1 MSAVDVSLPGNNTV
15 GEPLLDNGAAGEP
28 LLDVRGLTAR
38 FPTERGMLTA
48 VDNVSFAVDHGEV
61 FGLVGESGS
70 GKTVTIRSLI
80 GLVAKPGEVDAGSVR
95 YRGQDLLKLDER
107 RLRQVRGREIAMI
120 FQDPAT
126 ALNPVLRVETQIV
139 EMLRAHGAA
148 TRRTAREQAVAL
160 LRAVGIPAPE
170 QRLRDYPHQ
179 FSGGMAQRVVIAI
192 AIAANPRLLL
202 ADEPTT
208 ALDVTIQDQ
217 ILTLLVRLQRERGM
231 GMILVTHNLGV
242 VAETC
247 DRVGV
252 MYAGQ
257 LVEVAPTREILREP
271 KHPYTLGLLSCVPRV
286 EQRSTELL
294 PIPGAIPDLVHPP
307 SGCRFHPRCAFAT
320 EECRSGPIPL
330 ISLGDGR
337 WSACLHHRRLTVAG
351 ASPVASA
358 AVAAST
364 AASAVVGAGSAAS
377 AAVAASTAEVD

>member
-1 MSAVDVSLPGNNTV
+1 MTVANLAEFGN
-15 GEPLLDNGAAGEP
+15 GAADEPLL
-28 LLDVRGLTAR
+28 LVRGLTTR
-38 FPTERGMLTA
+38 FPTERGPLTA
-48 VDNVSFAVDHGEV
+48 VDDVSFAIDRGEV

-80 GLVAKPGEVDAGSVR
+80 GLVAKPGRVVAGSVHF
-95 YRGQDLLKLDER
+95 GKHDLVQLDER
-107 RLRQVRGREIAMI
+107 RLRRIRGREIAMV

-126 ALNPVLRVETQIV
+126 ALNPVLRVETQLV

-148 TRRTAREQAVAL
+148 TRASARERAVAL

-217 ILTLLVRLQRERGM
+217 ILALLTRLQRERAM
-231 GMILVTHNLGV
+231 GMILVSHNLGV

-247 DRVGV
+247 DRIGV

-257 LVEVAPTREILREP
+257 LVEVAPTRELLRAP
-271 KHPYTLGLLSCVPRV
+271 KHPYTMGLLQCVPRV
-286 EQRSTELL
+286 EQRSAELR
-294 PIPGAIPDLVHPP
+294 PIPGAIPDLIHPP
-307 SGCRFHPRCAFAT
+307 TGCRFHPRCPLAT
-320 EECRSGPIPL
+320 EACRRGPIPL
-330 ISLGDGR
+330 MALGGGR
-337 WSACLHHRRLTVAG
+337 WSACLYHDRLAEHGADPFQTSVLTVH
-351 ASPVASA
+351 
-358 AVAAST
+358 AV
-364 AASAVVGAGSAAS
+364 G
-377 AAVAASTAEVD
+377 VD

>member
-1 MSAVDVSLPGNNTV
+1 MTATDLAAPGT
-15 GEPLLDNGAAGEP
+15 GSSDAPLLE
-28 LLDVRGLTAR
+28 VRGLTTR
-38 FPTERGMLTA
+38 FPTDRGPLTA
-48 VDNVSFAVDHGEV
+48 VDDVSFTVDRGEV

-80 GLVAKPGEVDAGSVR
+80 GLVPQPGLVVAGSVHYGGR
-95 YRGQDLLKLDER
+95 DLLTFDER
-107 RLRQVRGREIAMI
+107 RLRQVRGREIAMV

-217 ILTLLVRLQRERGM
+217 ILALLSRLQRERGM

-257 LVEVAPTREILREP
+257 LVEVAPIREILREP

-286 EQRSTELL
+286 EQRSTELR

-307 SGCRFHPRCAFAT
+307 TGCRFHPRCALAT
-320 EECRSGPIPL
+320 EACRRGPIPL
-330 ISLGDGR
+330 APLGGGR
-337 WSACLHHRRLTVAG
+337 WSACLHHHRMAELRVESSPTVALQTG
-351 ASPVASA
+351 
-358 AVAAST
+358 T
-364 AASAVVGAGSAAS
+364 NAG
-377 AAVAASTAEVD
+377 VN

>member
-1 MSAVDVSLPGNNTV
+1 MTA
-15 GEPLLDNGAAGEP
+15 LDHAATNNGASYEP
-28 LLDVRGLTAR
+28 LLDVRGLTTR
-38 FPTERGMLTA
+38 FPTDRGPLTA
-48 VDNVSFAVDHGEV
+48 VDDVSFAVDRGEV

-80 GLVAKPGEVDAGSVR
+80 GLVAKPGQVVAGSVR
-95 YRGQDLLKLDER
+95 YGGQDLLQLDER
-107 RLRQVRGREIAMI
+107 RLRRVRGREIGMV

-126 ALNPVLRVETQIV
+126 ALNPVLRVETQLV

-148 TRRTAREQAVAL
+148 TRSSAREQAVSL

-217 ILTLLVRLQRERGM
+217 ILALLTRLQRERGM

-257 LVEVAPTREILREP
+257 LVEVAPTREILRAP
-271 KHPYTLGLLSCVPRV
+271 KHPYTLGLLNCVPRV
-286 EQRSTELL
+286 EQRSAELR

-307 SGCRFHPRCAFAT
+307 AGCRFHPRCPLAT
-320 EECRSGPIPL
+320 EACRRGPIPL
-330 ISLGDGR
+330 AELGGGR
-337 WSACLHHRRLTVAG
+337 WSACIYHQRVGELGLVPAASG
-351 ASPVASA
+351 AESA
-358 AVAAST
+358 AI
-364 AASAVVGAGSAAS
+364 AGVS
-377 AAVAASTAEVD
+377 

>member
-1 MSAVDVSLPGNNTV
+1 MSALASLGKGNGV
-15 GEPLLDNGAAGEP
+15 EAEPLLVVE
-28 LLDVRGLTAR
+28 GLTTR
-38 FPTERGMLTA
+38 FPTERGPLTA
-48 VDNVSFAVDHGEV
+48 VDDVSFAVKRGEI

-80 GLVAKPGEVDAGSVR
+80 GLVPKPGKVVAGSAH
-95 YRGQDLLKLDER
+95 YRGQDLLRLNER
-107 RLRQVRGREIAMI
+107 RLRGIRGREIAMV

-139 EMLRAHGAA
+139 EMLLAHGIRSKAK
-148 TRRTAREQAVAL
+148 AREQAVEL

-192 AIAANPRLLL
+192 AIAANPSLLL

-217 ILTLLVRLQRERGM
+217 ILALLVRLQRERGM

-257 LVEVAPTREILREP
+257 LVEVAPTADILREP

-286 EQRSTELL
+286 ENRSEELR
-294 PIPGAIPDLVHPP
+294 PIPGTIPDLVHPP

-320 EECRSGPIPL
+320 EECRQGPIPL
-330 ISLGDGR
+330 VPVGRER
-337 WSACLHHRRLTVAG
+337 WSACLHHARLATT
-351 ASPVASA
+351 ASPHPQLPLGSPSLPIPSPSALGKGALDVAI
-358 AVAAST
+358 ASVREGV
-364 AASAVVGAGSAAS
+364 SGG
-377 AAVAASTAEVD
+377 D

>member
-1 MSAVDVSLPGNNTV
+1 MTSPNGTST
-15 GEPLLDNGAAGEP
+15 EPLLAVE
-28 LLDVRGLTAR
+28 GLTTR
-38 FPTERGMLTA
+38 FPTARGLLTA
-48 VDNVSFAVDHGEV
+48 VDDVSFTVGRGEI

-70 GKTVTIRSLI
+70 GKTATIRSLI
-80 GLVAKPGEVDAGSVR
+80 GLVPRPGKVVAGSVH
-95 YRGQDLLKLDER
+95 YRGQDLLRLGER
-107 RLRQVRGREIAMI
+107 QLRGIRGREIAMI

-126 ALNPVLRVETQIV
+126 ALNPVLRIEGQIV
-139 EMLRAHGAA
+139 EMLLAHGAA
-148 TRRTAREQAVAL
+148 TKRTAREQAVEL

-192 AIAANPRLLL
+192 AIAANPSLLL

-257 LVEVAPTREILREP
+257 LVEVAPTATLLREP
-271 KHPYTLGLLSCVPRV
+271 RHPYTLGLLSCVPRV
-286 EQRSTELL
+286 ESRSAELR
-294 PIPGAIPDLVHPP
+294 PIPGSIPDLVDPP
-307 SGCRFHPRCAFAT
+307 PGCRFHPRCAFAT
-320 EECRSGPIPL
+320 EACRLGPIPL
-330 ISLGDGR
+330 VPVGR
-337 WSACLHHRRLTVAG
+337 DHWSACLHHDRLAG
-351 ASPVASA
+351 QAGQ
-358 AVAAST
+358 
-364 AASAVVGAGSAAS
+364 AVVSQAVLAS
-377 AAVAASTAEVD
+377 GVAVTETD

>member
-1 MSAVDVSLPGNNTV
+1 MSMFSSLEQSNGAQE
-15 GEPLLDNGAAGEP
+15 EPLLVVE
-28 LLDVRGLTAR
+28 GLTTQ
-38 FPTERGMLTA
+38 FPTERGPLTA
-48 VDNVSFAVDHGEV
+48 VDDVSFAVNHGEI

-80 GLVAKPGEVDAGSVR
+80 GLVPKPGQVVAGSVR
-95 YRGQDLLKLDER
+95 YRGQDLLQYAER
-107 RLRQVRGREIAMI
+107 RLRGIRGREIAMV

-126 ALNPVLRVETQIV
+126 ALNPVMRVEAQIV
-139 EMLRAHGAA
+139 EMLRAHGTTSKTKAH
-148 TRRTAREQAVAL
+148 EQTVDL

-192 AIAANPRLLL
+192 AIAANPSLLL

-217 ILTLLVRLQRERGM
+217 ILALLVRLQRERGM

-257 LVEVAPTREILREP
+257 LVEVAPTADILREP
-271 KHPYTLGLLSCVPRV
+271 KHPYTQGLLSCVPRV
-286 EQRSTELL
+286 ENRSEELR
-294 PIPGAIPDLVHPP
+294 PIPGTIPDLVHPP
-307 SGCRFHPRCAFAT
+307 AGCRFHPRCTYAT
-320 EECRSGPIPL
+320 EECRRGPIPL
-330 ISLGDGR
+330 LPVGQDR
-337 WSACLHHRRLTVAG
+337 WSACLHHARLAPSADVPVPRDGVAP
-351 ASPVASA
+351 ASVMA
-358 AVAAST
+358 A
-364 AASAVVGAGSAAS
+364 G
-377 AAVAASTAEVD
+377 D

>member
-1 MSAVDVSLPGNNTV
+1 MERPSAERLLVVS
-15 GEPLLDNGAAGEP
+15 
-28 LLDVRGLTAR
+28 GLTTR
-38 FPTERGMLTA
+38 FPTARGPLTA
-48 VDNVSFAVDHGEV
+48 VDDVSFAVDHGEV

-80 GLVAKPGEVDAGSVR
+80 GLVPKPGKVVAGTVQ
-95 YRGQDLLKLDER
+95 YKGQDLLALGER
-107 RLRQVRGREIAMI
+107 RLRAIRGREIAMV

-148 TRRTAREQAVAL
+148 TRSTAREQAVAL
-160 LRAVGIPAPE
+160 LRAVGISAPE
-170 QRLRDYPHQ
+170 HRLRDFPHQ

-217 ILTLLVRLQRERGM
+217 ILALLVRLQRERGM
-231 GMILVTHNLGV
+231 GMILVTHNLGI

-257 LVEVAPTREILREP
+257 LVEVAPTREILRAP

-286 EQRSTELL
+286 EHRGEELR
-294 PIPGAIPDLVHPP
+294 PIPGTIPDLVHPP
-307 SGCRFHPRCAFAT
+307 TGCRFHPRCAFAT
-320 EECRSGPIPL
+320 EECRRGPIPL
-330 ISLGDGR
+330 APVGR
-337 WSACLHHRRLTVAG
+337 DRLSACIHHDRLPEAG
-351 ASPVASA
+351 TGLSTSA
-358 AVAAST
+358 AVAA
-364 AASAVVGAGSAAS
+364 GAMAG
-377 AAVAASTAEVD
+377 VD

>member
-1 MSAVDVSLPGNNTV
+1 MSALGRSVSG
-15 GEPLLDNGAAGEP
+15 NGAAGEP
-28 LLDVRGLTAR
+28 LLDVRGLTTL
-38 FPTERGMLTA
+38 FPTARGQLTA
-48 VDNVSFAVDHGEV
+48 VDDVSFAVDHGEV

-80 GLVAKPGEVDAGSVR
+80 GLVPKPGKVVAGSVR
-95 YRGQDLLKLDER
+95 HRGQDLLKLDER
-107 RLRQVRGREIAMI
+107 QLRQTRGREIAMV

-148 TRRTAREQAVAL
+148 TRVTAREQAVAL

-170 QRLRDYPHQ
+170 HRLRDYPHQ

-217 ILTLLVRLQRERGM
+217 ILALLVRLQRERGM
-231 GMILVTHNLGV
+231 GMILVTHNLGI

-257 LVEVAPTREILREP
+257 LVEVAPTRDILREP

-286 EQRSTELL
+286 EQRSQELR
-294 PIPGAIPDLVHPP
+294 PIPGAIPDLVQPP
-307 SGCRFHPRCAFAT
+307 AGCRFHPRCAFAT
-320 EECRSGPIPL
+320 EDCRRGPVPL
-330 ISLGDGR
+330 MPVGRDR
-337 WSACLHHRRLTVAG
+337 WSACIHHHQLTAAG
-351 ASPVASA
+351 EMPPPDA
-358 AVAAST
+358 AVA
-364 AASAVVGAGSAAS
+364 VGATVGG
-377 AAVAASTAEVD
+377 D

>member
-1 MSAVDVSLPGNNTV
+1 MSEIAFSRPGH
-15 GEPLLDNGAAGEP
+15 GASDEPLLV
-28 LLDVRGLTAR
+28 VRGLTTR
-38 FPTERGMLTA
+38 FPTERGQLTA
-48 VDNVSFAVDHGEV
+48 VDDVSFAVDPGEV
-61 FGLVGESGS
+61 LGLVGESGS

-80 GLVAKPGEVDAGSVR
+80 GLVAKPGRVVAGSVR
-95 YRGQDLLKLDER
+95 YRGQDVLTLNER
-107 RLRQVRGREIAMI
+107 QLRRIRGREIAMV

-126 ALNPVLRVETQIV
+126 ALNPVLRIETQIG

-148 TRRTAREQAVAL
+148 SRTTAREQAVAL

-217 ILTLLVRLQRERGM
+217 ILALLVRLQRERGM

-271 KHPYTLGLLSCVPRV
+271 RHPYTMGLLSCVPRV
-286 EQRSTELL
+286 EQRSAELR

-307 SGCRFHPRCAFAT
+307 AGCRFHPRCALAT
-320 EECRSGPIPL
+320 EACRRGPIPL
-330 ISLGDGR
+330 APLGGGR
-337 WSACLHHRRLTVAG
+337 WSACLHHRRLDAFR
-351 ASPVASA
+351 AEQP
-358 AVAAST
+358 
-364 AASAVVGAGSAAS
+364 ASAVLTGAKTEGP
-377 AAVAASTAEVD
+377 

>member
-1 MSAVDVSLPGNNTV
+1 MSADGLAGVDNG
-15 GEPLLDNGAAGEP
+15 GAGGPLLE
-28 LLDVRGLTAR
+28 VRGLTTH
-38 FPTERGMLTA
+38 FPTERGTLTA
-48 VDNVSFAVDHGEV
+48 VGDVSFAVDAGEV

-80 GLVAKPGEVDAGSVR
+80 GLVPRPGHVVAGSVY
-95 YRGQDLLKLDER
+95 YRGQDLLRLDER
-107 RLRQVRGREIAMI
+107 RLRRIRGREIAMV

-139 EMLRAHGAA
+139 EMLRAHGTA
-148 TRRTAREQAVAL
+148 TRGTAREQAVAL

-217 ILTLLVRLQRERGM
+217 ILALLVRLQRERGM

-257 LVEVAPTREILREP
+257 LVEVAPTAEILREP
-271 KHPYTLGLLSCVPRV
+271 RHPYTLGLLRCVPRV
-286 EQRSTELL
+286 EQRSAELR
-294 PIPGAIPDLVHPP
+294 PIPGTIPDLVHPP
-307 SGCRFHPRCAFAT
+307 AGCRFHPRCALAT
-320 EECRSGPIPL
+320 EACRRGPIPL
-330 ISLGDGR
+330 VPLGEGR
-337 WSACLHHRRLTVAG
+337 WSACLHHRRLTELRVD
-351 ASPVASA
+351 A
-358 AVAAST
+358 APATPREPAPMATVP
-364 AASAVVGAGSAAS
+364 
-377 AAVAASTAEVD
+377 

>member
-1 MSAVDVSLPGNNTV
+1 MTPATGAVSV
-15 GEPLLDNGAAGEP
+15 PLLAVEH
-28 LLDVRGLTAR
+28 LRTQ
-38 FPTERGMLTA
+38 FPTGRGPLTA
-48 VDNVSFAVDHGEV
+48 VDDVSFDVGHGEI

-70 GKTVTIRSLI
+70 GKTATIRSLI
-80 GLVAKPGEVDAGSVR
+80 GLVPRPGKVVAGAVR
-95 YRGQDLLKLDER
+95 FRGQDLLRLDER
-107 RLRQVRGREIAMI
+107 RLRGVRGRDIAMI

-126 ALNPVLRVETQIV
+126 ALNPVIRVETQII
-139 EMLRAHGAA
+139 EMLLAHGVAA
-148 TRRTAREQAVAL
+148 RATARDQAVEL

-192 AIAANPRLLL
+192 AIAANPSLLL

-257 LVEVAPTREILREP
+257 LVEVAPTGTLLREP
-271 KHPYTLGLLSCVPRV
+271 RHPYTLGLLSCVPRV
-286 EQRSTELL
+286 ENRSAELR
-294 PIPGAIPDLVHPP
+294 PITGTIPDLVHPP
-307 SGCRFHPRCAFAT
+307 AGCRFHPRCGFAT
-320 EECRSGPIPL
+320 DSCRQGTIPL
-330 ISLGDGR
+330 TLVGR
-337 WSACLHHRRLTVAG
+337 DHWSACLHHAQLASQTAASRPDPIPASDVTVAG
-351 ASPVASA
+351 AH
-358 AVAAST
+358 
-364 AASAVVGAGSAAS
+364 
-377 AAVAASTAEVD
+377 

>member
-1 MSAVDVSLPGNNTV
+1 MSTPSLTPTAS
-15 GEPLLDNGAAGEP
+15 GAADGP
-28 LLDVRGLTAR
+28 LLDVRGLTTR
-38 FPTERGMLTA
+38 FPTERGPLTA
-48 VDNVSFAVDHGEV
+48 VDDVSFSVDRGEI

-80 GLVAKPGEVDAGSVR
+80 GLVPRQGQVVAGSAE
-95 YRGQDLLKLDER
+95 YLGQNLLKLEER
-107 RLRQVRGREIAMI
+107 KLRRIRGREIAMV

-126 ALNPVLRVETQIV
+126 ALNPVMRVESQIV
-139 EMLRAHGAA
+139 EMLLAHGVASRA
-148 TRRTAREQAVAL
+148 KAREQAVGL

-192 AIAANPRLLL
+192 AIAANPHLLL

-217 ILTLLVRLQRERGM
+217 ILALLVRLQRERGM

-257 LVEVAPTREILREP
+257 LVEVAPTAEILRQP
-271 KHPYTLGLLSCVPRV
+271 RHPYTMGLLSCVPRV
-286 EQRSTELL
+286 ERRSDELR
-294 PIPGAIPDLVHPP
+294 PIPGTIPDLVHPP

-320 EECRSGPIPL
+320 NECRQGTMPLLPVGP
-330 ISLGDGR
+330 GH
-337 WSACLHHRRLTVAG
+337 WSACIHHEALSLTPDRR
-351 ASPVASA
+351 PE
-358 AVAAST
+358 
-364 AASAVVGAGSAAS
+364 GAGPIAMGDGELRATVSPAANGLPS
-377 AAVAASTAEVD
+377 PRARGEGLEMRG